1 MGGEV
6 RFDIT
11 RESVLELYEQRKNDE
26 EFQNEYQSIID
37 DGKTKLSSLNGK
49 DKSNFS
55 VSYKDSM
62 MNEREENTNSEF
74 YLKQKAKELERQQI
88 EEERKRLLQEQL
100 KISKQKA
107 QEKKELKEQQE
118 REAKQKKQ
126 ELLERRL
133 KDAEE
138 KKQREA

>member
-107 QEKKELKEQQE
+107 QEKKELKEQQKKKKKKKKKGK
-118 REAKQKKQ
+118 AKQKKQ
-126 ELLERRL
+126 ELLER
-133 KDAEE
+133 
-138 KKQREA
+138 